1 MKLVIDSICLI
12 YQQLRPLLELI
23 LPNGISSIGDMAYHD
38 RDQRLLLLLYF
49 KYPTSSNQVRSNLI
63 CMLLALSLS
72 IRCESECVFFFFFC
86 HVHVRQRGAAQSTLR
101 AMVFSATRCLFSGLS
116 VQLFYFLFASI
127 IYSMYMF
134 CDHIF
139 TC

>member
-72 IRCESECVFFFFFC
+72 IRCESECVFFFFLSC
-86 HVHVRQRGAAQSTLR
+86 SCQ
-101 AMVFSATRCLFSGLS
+101 ATRGCTVYFTCYGLFSYT
-116 VQLFYFLFASI
+116 LFIFWAKCLVILFPI
-127 IYSMYMF
+127 CF
-134 CDHIF
+134 NHIQHVYVL
-139 TC
+139 